1 MAFRKDSRL
10 SADSTEFEELSLD
23 DMSQVAG
30 GFGGGG
36 GRGWFTDMDDS
47 SSSFGGGGG
56 RGWNTKTGGS
66 SL

>member
-36 GRGWFTDMDDS
+36 GRGW
-47 SSSFGGGGG
+47 
-56 RGWNTKTGGS
+56 NTKTGGS
-66 SL
+66 SF